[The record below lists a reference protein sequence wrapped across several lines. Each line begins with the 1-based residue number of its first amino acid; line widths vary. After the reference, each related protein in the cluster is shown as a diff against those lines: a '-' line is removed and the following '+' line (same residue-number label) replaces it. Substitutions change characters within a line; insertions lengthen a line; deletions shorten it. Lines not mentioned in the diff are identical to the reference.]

1 MKYDFRTSDRKWQD
15 RWDAA
20 GVFKATEDH
29 TKPKFYAL
37 VEFPYPSGAGNA
49 RRAYQGLFRA

>member
-37 VEFPYPSGAGNA
+37 VEFP
-49 RRAYQGLFRA
+49 